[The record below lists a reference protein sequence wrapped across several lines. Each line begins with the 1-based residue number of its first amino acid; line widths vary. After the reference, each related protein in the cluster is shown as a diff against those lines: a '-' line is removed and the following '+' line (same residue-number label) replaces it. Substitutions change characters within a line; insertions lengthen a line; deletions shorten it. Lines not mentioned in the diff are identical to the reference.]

1 MKSLAEIEKLNKT
14 FQDKYG
20 TNIVSADQGSLEWLQ
35 TRLGVITASEVHK
48 AVAKFGTETRNTYMC
63 QLVAEV
69 ATGMVE
75 EINSKYLDWGKLNE
89 QAARSSYEFANNC
102 KIEPVNFIFRDDT
115 FREGASLDGLISG
128 TKKFVEI
135 KCPYNPTHFIK
146 FAVQEKTK
154 AENQWQY
161 QFQMRVTGA
170 DVLDF
175 VNFDPRMTIGP
186 LQFVTVEKDLKFQA
200 KFDELIP
207 QFIQDMD
214 TMLAQLG
221 LSYGAQWSRLAQKN
235 QTSVGA

>member
-1 MKSLAEIEKLNKT
+1 MKTLKEIELINKT

-20 TNIVSADQGSLEWLQ
+20 TNIVTAEQGSLEWLQ

-48 AVAKFGTETRNTYMC
+48 AVAKLGTETRNTYMC

-69 ATGMVE
+69 ATGMIE
-75 EINSKYLDWGKLNE
+75 EINSKYMSWGKLNE
-89 QAARSSYEFANNC
+89 QAARSAYEFANDC
-102 KIEPVNFIFRDDT
+102 KIEPVNFIFRDDS
-115 FREGASLDGLISG
+115 FREGASLDGLITG
-128 TKKFVEI
+128 TNKFVEI

-170 DVLDF
+170 EVLDF
-175 VNFDPRMTIGP
+175 VNYDPRMTIGP
-186 LQFVTVEKDLKFQA
+186 LQFLTVEKDLKFQA

-207 QFIQDMD
+207 QFIHDMD
-214 TMLAQLG
+214 MMLAQLG
-221 LSYGAQWSRLAQKN
+221 LSYGSQWSRLTVKN
-235 QTSVGA
+235 TEMVGA